1 MPIEVD
7 VAVLGGGP
15 GGYTAA
21 VRAAQAGKTVAIIE
35 RDKLGGTCLHR
46 GCIPSKSLLRSAEV
60 YATIREAA
68 SYGIEVPGQGI
79 SVRWEGV
86 ANRKSAIVEQLHKG
100 LQALMAQHRIQVVR
114 GNGRIMGPTIFSPRS
129 GAVAV
134 DLPDGESETVVPRNL
149 IIATGSRPRRL
160 EGLPYD
166 GEFVA
171 TSDEALEWPALPAS
185 AIIVGGGVIGVEWAS
200 MLSDFGT
207 KVTLVETAERL
218 VPGEDKDVSAEL
230 AKLLKKRGVE
240 IHVGAKLDVG
250 SCKVEGGSVRVEIA
264 VKGGTAPLSAERMLV
279 SVGRQGNVEGMGF
292 ENTDVRTEGGFVK
305 VNPATLQ
312 TGEPHIYAI
321 GDCIGGVQLAHAAM
335 HEAAVA
341 VDHLLGR
348 TDGTARAADWDIPR
362 CIYSRPEAA
371 SIGWTEEGA
380 KAGGHD
386 VKTARIPL
394 RVLGKA
400 LVHGEPDGF
409 AKVVADKATGDL
421 LGVHL
426 VGARAT
432 DLIAEA
438 SLAKLLDAVPW
449 EIGRAIHPHPT
460 LSEALQEVMAALD
473 GAAGHGR

>member
-21 VRAAQAGKTVAIIE
+21 VRAAQAGKTVALIE
-35 RDKLGGTCLHR
+35 KDKLGGTCLHR

-60 YATIREAA
+60 FATLKEAHA
-68 SYGIEVPGQGI
+68 YGIRVPEAGTA
-79 SVRWEGV
+79 VEWDGV
-86 ANRKSAIVEQLHKG
+86 MSRKNAVVEQLHRG
-100 LQALMAQHRIQVVR
+100 LQALMAQHKIQVVR
-114 GNGRIMGPTIFSPRS
+114 GTGRIIGPSIFSPRS

-134 DLPDGESETVVPRNL
+134 ELGDGESETIVPRHL

-166 GEFVA
+166 DTHVA
-171 TSDEALEWPALPAS
+171 TSDEALEWPSLPAS

-200 MLSDFGT
+200 MLSDFGS
-207 KVTLVETAERL
+207 KVTLVETADRIL
-218 VPGEDKDVSAEL
+218 PGEEKDVSSEL
-230 AKLLKKRGVE
+230 AKLLKKRGVV
-240 IHVGAKLDVG
+240 IYTGAKLDTG
-250 SCKVEGGSVRVEIA
+250 SCAVSEGAVSVEIEA
-264 VKGGTAPLSAERMLV
+264 GGASVKLAAERMLV
-279 SVGRQGNVEGMGF
+279 SIGRQGNVENMGF
-292 ENTDVRTEGGFVK
+292 ENTDVRAENGFVK
-305 VNPATLQ
+305 VNPVTLQ

-348 TDGTARAADWDIPR
+348 AGATARTADRDVPR

-371 SIGWTEEGA
+371 SVGWNEENA
-380 KAGGHD
+380 KAAGFD
-386 VKTARIPL
+386 VKTARIPM
-394 RVLGKA
+394 RIFGKA
-400 LVHGEPDGF
+400 LVYGEADGF
-409 AKVVADKATGDL
+409 AKVVADRATGDL
-421 LGVHL
+421 LGVSL
-426 VGARAT
+426 VGAHAT

-449 EIGRAIHPHPT
+449 EIGQAIHPHPT
-460 LSEALQEVMAALD
+460 LSEALQEVMAALE
-473 GAAGHGR
+473 GTAGHG